1 MNLPSDFILR
11 TRELLGDA
19 EFAALTEALEK
30 DTPVSIRMNTD
41 KCGLVPQESTSVPWC
56 REGYYLSGRP
66 SFTFDPLF
74 HAGCYYVQEASSMFL
89 EQALR
94 QYVHGPVTMLDL
106 CAAPGG
112 KSTLARSI
120 LPEGSLLVA
129 NEVMRN
135 RSQVLAENLIKWGN
149 PGVIVT
155 NNDPADFTEL
165 GPLFDVILT
174 DVPCSGE
181 GMFRKDEVAVQE
193 WSIENVDT
201 CWQRQR
207 RILRDIWPC
216 LKTGGLLIYSTCT
229 YNREENEDNVA
240 WIAQE
245 LGAEILP
252 LETQP
257 DWHITG
263 NLTGTEFPVYRF
275 LPHKTQGEGFFLAA
289 LRKPEEDREADTDL
303 FSPKKKKSKG
313 DTAASPVSK
322 ENLAIAKSWLASSD
336 EYNLLVNGTAIT
348 AFPVYYQND
357 LALLRQ
363 SLRIVQAGTE
373 VAEVKGKD
381 LIPAHGLAMSRLLKT
396 SVFSTEALTYEQ
408 AIAYLRKEA
417 IVLPPSVPK
426 GYVLVTYKEIPL
438 GFVKNIGNRANNLY
452 PQEWRIRSG
461 YLPDDIRTL

>member
-1 MNLPSDFILR
+1 MIKNHSFCLRKLRFIAVF
-11 TRELLGDA
+11 LL
-19 EFAALTEALEK
+19 FY
-30 DTPVSIRMNTD
+30 PI
-41 KCGLVPQESTSVPWC
+41 
-56 REGYYLSGRP
+56 
-66 SFTFDPLF
+66 
-74 HAGCYYVQEASSMFL
+74 
-89 EQALR
+89 
-94 QYVHGPVTMLDL
+94 
-106 CAAPGG
+106 
-112 KSTLARSI
+112 
-120 LPEGSLLVA
+120 SLLSIQASEKSDMSNVVSNTA
-129 NEVMRN
+129 QQTSGILSVKKVNPTTVD
-135 RSQVLAENLIKWGN
+135 VLFS
-149 PGVIVT
+149 
-155 NNDPADFTEL
+155 NN
-165 GPLFDVILT
+165 
-174 DVPCSGE
+174 
-181 GMFRKDEVAVQE
+181 
-193 WSIENVDT
+193 
-201 CWQRQR
+201 QR
-207 RILRDIWPC
+207 RTIDFYGENIFRVFQDNS
-216 LKTGGLLIYSTCT
+216 GGILIYSTCT
-229 YNREENEDNVA
+229 YNTREDEENIT
-240 WIAQE
+240 WIRQE
-245 LGAEILP
+245 FGAEPLP
-252 LETQP
+252 LAVPTE
-257 DWHITG
+257 WNITG
-263 NLTGTEFPVYRF
+263 SLLVGVDAPVYRF

-357 LALLRQ
+357 LALLLQ